1 MRRQGL
7 TLTAMVGT
15 VLVAGAFLMAPLA
28 SASTAAASSAADFRS
43 AANAIC
49 QESIQARSNTLLKH
63 FPDGGKKTPTTK
75 QITAFVKDY
84 QKVVQKQI
92 DALAKLK
99 PPSNLAP
106 KMSKL
111 LSTARKAL
119 AKVWPSRRC

>member
-1 MRRQGL
+1 M
-7 TLTAMVGT
+7 
-15 VLVAGAFLMAPLA
+15 
-28 SASTAAASSAADFRS
+28 
-43 AANAIC
+43 
-49 QESIQARSNTLLKH
+49 
-63 FPDGGKKTPTTK
+63 
-75 QITAFVKDY
+75 KDY